1 LPVTGTASF
10 STTTTTGIKG
20 QQTENML
27 IASFFSVSSPVA
39 RMATIIPDGFLLLRT
54 FLDEATEIP

>member
-1 LPVTGTASF
+1 
-10 STTTTTGIKG
+10 
-20 QQTENML
+20 ML